1 MSRPRILVTGG
12 TGFLGRHVVP
22 LLRKNHDVDV
32 FSRSGSAEIKGDLTQ
47 WNAGL
52 ESVDSLKG
60 RYQAFLH
67 LAGLYDLCA
76 SQTDCYLHNV
86 VATNQALRLCQRL
99 EIPVFLNTSS
109 VAAAINVD
117 SEKVSP
123 FQVNLNSSFPDAY
136 SESKAV
142 AEKLIQTWDGG
153 PRLRINLRP
162 GVLVGDARQ
171 GEIERIDGPYYAPI
185 AVGKLKKVLESFPGP
200 LILPGDEGRRL
211 PLVPVD
217 ACAAAIVKI
226 VGASLASEK
235 SGYQSYHLV
244 PEEGL
249 PIRDFYA
256 SVLRHL
262 LIHHGGIKLVHQV
275 PHVFMKKISKWAL
288 GFPEAQ
294 LTYLLSFPRYE
305 TSTNK
310 EILGADWCPEFSSY
324 ERTFWSGYEKFVSN
338 R

>member
-1 MSRPRILVTGG
+1 MTRPRILVTGG
-12 TGFLGRHVVP
+12 TGFLGRQVVP
-22 LLRKNHDVDV
+22 LLRQSCDVDV
-32 FSRSGSAEIKGDLTQ
+32 LSRSGSSEIKGDLTQ
-47 WNAGL
+47 WNAGIDA
-52 ESVDSLKG
+52 VGSLKG

-67 LAGLYDLCA
+67 LAGLYDLRA
-76 SQTDCYLHNV
+76 SQTECYLHNV

-117 SEKVSP
+117 AEKVNP
-123 FQVNLNSSFPDAY
+123 FQVNLNAAFPDAY
-136 SESKAV
+136 SESKAI
-142 AEKLIQTWDGG
+142 AEKLIQTWEGG
-153 PRLRINLRP
+153 PRLKINLRP
-162 GVLVGDARQ
+162 GVLVGDESR

-185 AVGKLKKVLESFPGP
+185 AVGKLKKVLESIPGP
-200 LILPGDEGRRL
+200 LILPGDEARRL

-217 ACAAAIVKI
+217 ACARAIVKI
-226 VGASLASEK
+226 IQASLVSEK

-249 PIRDFYA
+249 AIRDFYA

-262 LIHHGGIKLVHQV
+262 LIHHRGIKLVHQV
-275 PHVFMKKISKWAL
+275 PHLLMKKVSKWAL

-294 LTYLLSFPRYE
+294 LTYLLAFPRYE
-305 TSTNK
+305 TSMNH